1 MNHCLLTVLAT
12 VTAATVANCGSN
24 APTAPAQAAAG
35 AEATTFS
42 LSGTVADNAIVPI
55 PGALVAIV
63 GGTAST
69 LTDGNGRYTLPGLPA
84 GTVAVRA
91 SKDGYVASTNN
102 NIQLPRTF
110 PADFVLA
117 FTGPSFNLAG
127 DYTVTF
133 TADAA
138 CSQLPEVVRSRTYRA
153 SIPPGGS
160 NDYGVTLSGARFHNL
175 GGFIASV
182 SGRSASFTTAPDGG
196 EAVVHER
203 LGESASI
210 WIDFFARADAI
221 DAPTGSVPMFATY
234 HFCADDNGGGVFSCR
249 VSRITCTS
257 ANHRFTLTRH

>member
-1 MNHCLLTVLAT
+1 MNRCLPTVLAA
-12 VTAATVANCGSN
+12 VAAATVANCGSN
-24 APTAPAQAAAG
+24 APTAPAQAA
-35 AEATTFS
+35 TFS
-42 LSGTVADNAIVPI
+42 LSGSVVDDALVPI

-69 LTDGNGRYTLPGLPA
+69 LTDGSGRYTLPGLAA
-84 GTVAVRA
+84 GAVAVRA
-91 SKDGYVASTNN
+91 SKDGYVAETR
-102 NIQLPRTF
+102 NIELPRTS
-110 PADFVLA
+110 PADFVLT

-138 CSQLPEVVRSRTYRA
+138 CTQLPEVVRSRTYRA
-153 SIPPGGS
+153 SIAGTAP
-160 NDYGVTLSGARFHNL
+160 NLYFVTLSGARFHNQ
-175 GGFIASV
+175 GEFDASV
-182 SGRSASFTTAPDGG
+182 SGRSASFSTAPDGN

-221 DAPTGSVPMFATY
+221 DASTVSVPMFATY
-234 HFCADDNGGGVFSCR
+234 HFCADDNGGGVFACR